1 MSTLTA
7 GPTTGPTPA
16 AGVRRE
22 RTVHA
27 PIPASRVLA
36 VELRKMFDT
45 RSGFWL
51 LMSIGI
57 LALLATAATVAF
69 APEEA
74 QTYGNFAAAIGFPM
88 AVVLP
93 MVAILSVTS
102 EWSQRSGLT
111 TFTLVPS
118 RGRVMAAKA
127 VGAVGIGVVSMVA
140 ALGIGAIGNL
150 VGTAISGAPT
160 VWDVSVAE
168 FSSIVLATVLGMMVG
183 FTLGVVLRSSPA
195 AIVGYF
201 VYSLVLPTAF
211 GMLAAF
217 QDWFRDLQP
226 WVDFQ
231 FNQTRLYDNVPNGEA
246 WAQLG
251 VSALPWLVLPLTLGL
266 VMLHRSEVK

>member
-7 GPTTGPTPA
+7 GPTTGPTPDA
-16 AGVRRE
+16 AVRRE

-57 LALLATAATVAF
+57 LALLATGAKIAF

-118 RGRVMAAKA
+118 RGRVVAAKA
-127 VGAVGIGVVSMVA
+127 VGAIGIGVVSMVL
-140 ALGIGAIGNL
+140 ALGIGALGNI

-168 FSSIVLATVLGMMVG
+168 FASIVLATVLGMLVG

-231 FNQTRLYDNVPNGEA
+231 FSQTRLYDADMTGEM

-251 VSALPWLVLPLTLGL
+251 VSALPWLVLPLAVGL